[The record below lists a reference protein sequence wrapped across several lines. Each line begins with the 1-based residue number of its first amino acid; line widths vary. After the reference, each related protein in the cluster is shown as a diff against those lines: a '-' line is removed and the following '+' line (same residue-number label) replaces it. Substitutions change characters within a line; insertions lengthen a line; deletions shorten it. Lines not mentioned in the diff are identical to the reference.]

1 MATEQFFNGTADYTT
16 EYQITAFDFID
27 TSDVKVSVSGS
38 NIDSAN
44 YNVTTDK
51 VLTFTNGNAP
61 GAGSSNVR
69 AFRDTNVLS
78 PKVTFHAGSSIRAA
92 DLNRA
97 TEQVRFAVEELQ
109 TIGASGAGLALVAGD
124 KGDITVTT
132 GTNWSIDNEVV
143 TTAKLQN
150 STSTTTGVTAAKI
163 ADGAIT
169 TAKIADSTSATT
181 GITANK
187 IATDAVTTAKI
198 KDNEVTMA
206 KLASGV
212 LPTDITVGAT
222 QLTGTIDGARLPDP
236 LPAVDGSG
244 LTGILVTVANGCVY
258 ENNQT
263 ITSNYTVGPNKNA
276 LSAGPITIGNNV
288 VVTVGSGETYTIV

>member
-38 NIDSAN
+38 NVDTAN
-44 YNVTTDK
+44 YNITTDK

-69 AFRDTNVLS
+69 AFRDTNVTS
-78 PKVTFHAGSSIRAA
+78 PKVTFNAGSSIRAA

-132 GTNWSIDNEVV
+132 GTNWSIDNEAV

-169 TAKIADSTSATT
+169 TTKIADSTSATT
-181 GITANK
+181 GITADK

-222 QLTGTIDGARLPDP
+222 QLTGTINGARLPDP
-236 LPAVDGSG
+236 LPAIDGSN
-244 LTGILVTVANGCVY
+244 LTGLLVTHANGCVY

-263 ITSNYTVGPNKNA
+263 ITSNYTVGNNKNA
-276 LSAGPITIGNNV
+276 MSAGPITIANNV